1 MPHLLLSPSQPLFG
15 LATQCHLFPVG
26 ERTRCATTPN
36 NGCERDYPYY
46 RSSSIVS
53 CLKNIIL
60 RNLIRK
66 ANWNSVV
73 SPIDPNKRYIAI
85 SNKWRY
91 IEKEKRIIFRRG
103 LLDWLLPI
111 WTLPSAWNMWRNT
124 DCLRDW
130 IKSKVAKNQFYS
142 QKKSKRWRIACII
155 KYQ

>member
-1 MPHLLLSPSQPLFG
+1 MHRCHTCCCLLRSRCLASPHSAIYSPLERE
-15 LATQCHLFPVG
+15 PVARRHQITVAKG
-26 ERTRCATTPN
+26 TTLITVLRLQLV
-36 NGCERDYPYY
+36 GF
-46 RSSSIVS
+46 
-53 CLKNIIL
+53 KNIIL
-60 RNLIRK
+60 RYLIRK

-124 DCLRDW
+124 GW
-130 IKSKVAKNQFYS
+130 
-142 QKKSKRWRIACII
+142 
-155 KYQ
+155 

>member
-1 MPHLLLSPSQPLFG
+1 MHRCHTCCCLLRSRCLASPHSAIYSPLERE
-15 LATQCHLFPVG
+15 PVA
-26 ERTRCATTPN
+26 RRHQITP
-36 NGCERDYPYY
+36 GCERDYPYY
-46 RSSSIVS
+46 RSSSTVS

-60 RNLIRK
+60 RYLIRK

-124 DCLRDW
+124 GW
-130 IKSKVAKNQFYS
+130 
-142 QKKSKRWRIACII
+142 
-155 KYQ
+155 